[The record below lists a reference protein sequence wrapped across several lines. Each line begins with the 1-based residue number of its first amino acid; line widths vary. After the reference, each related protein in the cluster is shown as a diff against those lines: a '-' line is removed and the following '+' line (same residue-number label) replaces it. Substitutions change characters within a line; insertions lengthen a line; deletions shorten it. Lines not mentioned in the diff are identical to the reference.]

1 MVLKCENRFQNHS
14 KIILD
19 FSTVYIAQSKLLKSR
34 NLEKRFRKLIWF
46 FLVVWFK
53 KIILGGNTKSELC
66 SIMLQSH
73 IILELLFANSFSNW
87 VESRKNS
94 STAFGKCVQNP
105 TFTFISILLQRR
117 FFCLLKKTKR
127 DAWLVLNYFCI
138 SIISVLFKRKKQKK
152 ISKEPFKKIHQWK
165 KVKHFCLFWPT
176 CSHALI
182 SQVII
187 FEWNNHHFSL
197 TANEFTQNNNSIIL
211 NKKELPFQ

>member
-152 ISKEPFKKIHQWK
+152 SQKNPSKKFINEKRSNISACFDQ
-165 KVKHFCLFWPT
+165 L
-176 CSHALI
+176 ALMLSSLKSSSLSETI
-182 SQVII
+182 II
-187 FEWNNHHFSL
+187 FHLLQMNSL
-197 TANEFTQNNNSIIL
+197 KITTQ
-211 NKKELPFQ
+211 